1 MNSTWELQNLSKK
14 YEINEGSLAISQWF
28 RWDFASL
35 ARRLGHARP
44 MAEDS
49 PKTPSKANSLGSGL
63 GEVSASRCK
72 SFRSATEPSSTTL
85 DKTFWQTVDSVYIY
99 ICTNLHHI
107 FLTNFMA
114 QFSYHVFFVHTE
126 KKFTVKSPVQA
137 FVPLLLRRCERA
149 PSCQCNPLRGTGH
162 GPRKTHKTCHW
173 YCWIGGK
180 IWKPVLPWFF
190 DLFLTMKI
198 IGL

>member
-99 ICTNLHHI
+99 IYVPICTTFFWPISWPNFPTMCFLFTRKKIHGEIACPSIRSTASASLRTRTVLSMQSTAWHGPWSSENSQNLSLILLDWWENLENRFYHG
-107 FLTNFMA
+107 FLTCF
-114 QFSYHVFFVHTE
+114 
-126 KKFTVKSPVQA
+126 
-137 FVPLLLRRCERA
+137 
-149 PSCQCNPLRGTGH
+149 
-162 GPRKTHKTCHW
+162 W
-173 YCWIGGK
+173 
-180 IWKPVLPWFF
+180 PWRS
-190 DLFLTMKI
+190 
-198 IGL
+198 

>member
-99 ICTNLHHI
+99 MYQFAPHFFDQFHGPI
-107 FLTNFMA
+107 FLPC
-114 QFSYHVFFVHTE
+114 VFCSHG

>member
-126 KKFTVKSPVQA
+126 KNSRWNRLSKHSFHCFCVVANAHRLVNAIHCVARAMVLGKLTKLVIDTAGLVGKSENR
-137 FVPLLLRRCERA
+137 FY
-149 PSCQCNPLRGTGH
+149 H
-162 GPRKTHKTCHW
+162 G
-173 YCWIGGK
+173 
-180 IWKPVLPWFF
+180 
-190 DLFLTMKI
+190 FLTCFWPWRS
-198 IGL
+198 